1 LTWGLEPGQ
10 LDTLSADDQR
20 QFIADVFQA
29 EPNWTFDSLNEG
41 LSRLPSKRVELEQAL
56 REGDFMQMG
65 AVIDYVCRRY
75 VIESCR
81 DYWESEFTQVQEQ
94 ESTYDGD

>member
-1 LTWGLEPGQ
+1 
-10 LDTLSADDQR
+10 
-20 QFIADVFQA
+20 
-29 EPNWTFDSLNEG
+29 
-41 LSRLPSKRVELEQAL
+41 
-56 REGDFMQMG
+56 
-65 AVIDYVCRRY
+65 VIDYVCRRY